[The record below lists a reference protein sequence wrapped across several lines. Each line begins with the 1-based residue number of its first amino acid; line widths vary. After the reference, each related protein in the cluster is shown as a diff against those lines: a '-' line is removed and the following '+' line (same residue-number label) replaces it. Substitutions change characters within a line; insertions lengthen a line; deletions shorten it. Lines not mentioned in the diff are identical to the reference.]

1 MYLRERSGS
10 QLSDL
15 SIENCDIRFSFCE
28 RQRVSKMGKQNRICR
43 MAYWVSE
50 LSNSFTI
57 GFNLGNHTNFLTDST
72 RVTTVKLKVNV
83 HGLGRAD
90 LPDRHGHAGGWKFQ
104 SNSLGLT
111 QGLWNHWEEDG
122 NRSNSCEE
130 LAFPSF
136 ASYDHCTD
144 PQNEEGRDIWRLFSR
159 RLLNLGPMH
168 P

>member
-1 MYLRERSGS
+1 MYVALAEQTCQTDMGM
-10 QLSDL
+10 QGD
-15 SIENCDIRFSFCE
+15 ED
-28 RQRVSKMGKQNRICR
+28 SKAIP
-43 MAYWVSE
+43 WV
-50 LSNSFTI
+50 
-57 GFNLGNHTNFLTDST
+57 
-72 RVTTVKLKVNV
+72 
-83 HGLGRAD
+83 
-90 LPDRHGHAGGWKFQ
+90 
-104 SNSLGLT
+104 LT